1 MVSRR
6 EPHVTYVPL
15 PDATPEREL
24 NALAAVYRFI
34 LNRHM
39 EKKAAGVSGGE
50 KHARK
55 EFTDVS
61 CNRTTSHP

>member
-1 MVSRR
+1 MVSSR

-34 LNRHM
+34 LNRHV
-39 EKKAAGVSGGE
+39 EEKAAGVNGGE
-50 KHARK
+50 EHARK
-55 EFTDVS
+55 DKDVS
-61 CNRTTSHP
+61 RNQTISRH

>member
-1 MVSRR
+1 MVSSS

-34 LNRHM
+34 LNRHV
-39 EKKAAGVSGGE
+39 EEKAAGVSGGE
-50 KHARK
+50 EYARK
-55 EFTDVS
+55 ESDDVS
-61 CNRTTSHP
+61 RNQTIPQP